1 MNKAQTIR
9 KFFAVAII
17 TLIATTAMLA
27 QTNLLLVSGTIKDDD
42 SGRKLPGSSVT
53 VFQDDVVFKTAEV
66 DKNAKYN
73 FELPLGF
80 TYTFQYER
88 EGFTAKKVELDV
100 SHTPNDESVDGF
112 GFDLDMTLFKT
123 IEGFDTSILDEPM
136 GVGAY
141 NPDTRKFVFD
151 LDHTDRMKLR
161 IENELNRL
169 AAIEENRAKN
179 KRAFDVAMK
188 AGEDAMKKK
197 KWQDALNSF
206 NEALQ
211 LIPDEPE
218 AIELRDKARA
228 KLDEIANKEAEKLAE
243 EEAKRA
249 AEEAEA
255 AAKAAEE
262 AARQAEAE
270 ARKQAARDAREGR
283 TTGGDATGD
292 TADANSDATIE
303 QRPEREFDRSAIE
316 DTSGDDAA
324 RKAQEEADRRAR
336 MLADEEQ
343 ALADAEKKRQEDEEA
358 ARRAALLANSSS
370 SNNTEADNFFKEALK
385 SERQARAAEI
395 EDKKESEAERL
406 RQRGYEAE
414 DRKDESKSELDEL
427 VAKSDEDRRE
437 GDRRHRR
444 NAEKRKEMHS
454 FDADFRTQQTR
465 RADRKRAHTAEDIE
479 LTKEYAT
486 DWDHSVDKEPQ
497 QEYKGKAAEHQ
508 EEIEYTHDVITS
520 RTNKQEGYL
529 DQRRIERR
537 SNSYDGRTE
546 IHDAYAGGD
555 ERLEGDPILSPAD
568 EDLPQGFHEYSY
580 EIPNGTVIELTYRDG
595 DQIVRYKK
603 VLMRTGTFYFRNGQS
618 ITASIF
624 HRETTVI
631 HD

>member
-1 MNKAQTIR
+1 MDMAHSVR
-9 KFFAVAII
+9 KIFATAIF
-17 TLIATTAMLA
+17 TVFAANAMLA
-27 QTNLLLVSGTIKDDD
+27 QTNLLLVSGAIKDDD
-42 SGRKLPGSSVT
+42 SGRKLPGSVVT
-53 VFQDDVVFKTAEV
+53 VFQDDVLFQTSEV
-66 DKNAKYN
+66 DKNAKYS

-88 EGFTAKKVELDV
+88 DGFTAKKVQLDV

-123 IEGFDTSILDEPM
+123 IEGFDTTILDEPM
-136 GVGAY
+136 GIGAY
-141 NPDTRKFVFD
+141 NPDTRKFKFD
-151 LDHTDRMKLR
+151 LDHTDRMNMR

-169 AAIEENRAKN
+169 AAIEENREKN
-179 KRAFDVAMK
+179 KRAFDMAMK
-188 AGEDAMKKK
+188 AGEEAMKKK
-197 KWQDALNSF
+197 QWQEALNKF

-211 LIPDEPE
+211 LIPDEEE

-228 KLDEIANKEAEKLAE
+228 KLDEVEAKEAEKLAE
-243 EEAKRA
+243 EQAKLDAEA
-249 AEEAEA
+249 AEA

-270 ARKQAARDAREGR
+270 ARRAEAEARKQAARDAREGR
-283 TTGGDATGD
+283 ATGGDDSGATV
-292 TADANSDATIE
+292 E
-303 QRPEREFDRSAIE
+303 QRPDREFDRSQIE
-316 DTSGDDAA
+316 DTSDADAA
-324 RKAQEEADRRAR
+324 RRAQEEADRLSRQRDDDDAAR
-336 MLADEEQ
+336 LA
-343 ALADAEKKRQEDEEA
+343 AEKKQAEDDEA
-358 ARRAALLANSSS
+358 ARRAALLANSAGA
-370 SNNTEADNFFKEALK
+370 NNTAADNFFKDALK
-385 SERQARAAEI
+385 SERLARAAEI
-395 EDKKESEAERL
+395 EDKKDSEAERL

-414 DRKDESKSELDEL
+414 DRKEESKQELD
-427 VAKSDEDRRE
+427 VIIAKSEDDKKK

-444 NAEKRKEMHS
+444 NAQKRNEMHS
-454 FDADFRTQQTR
+454 FDSNFRTQQTS
-465 RADRKRAHTAEDIE
+465 RADRKRSNNAKDIE
-479 LTKEYAT
+479 LTKEYAG
-486 DWDHSVDKEPQ
+486 DWDHSVPKEPQ

-520 RTNKQEGYL
+520 RTNKQDGYL

-537 SNSYDGRTE
+537 SNSYDGRKE
-546 IHDAYAGGD
+546 IHDAYAGSD

-595 DQIVRYKK
+595 DQISRYKK